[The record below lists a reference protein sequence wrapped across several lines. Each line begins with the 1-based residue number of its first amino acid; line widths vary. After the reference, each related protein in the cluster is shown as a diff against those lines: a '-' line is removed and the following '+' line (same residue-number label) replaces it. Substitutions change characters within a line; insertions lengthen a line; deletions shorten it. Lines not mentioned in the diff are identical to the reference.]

1 MSIQIPLGLSLVSSS
16 TLENFVC
23 DRNEAAIDQLRNC
36 ALGDEPQLYVWG
48 GHASGKTHLLQAAC
62 KLAADAGKD
71 VVYLPLRELASIGPD
86 VLQGME
92 AMSLLCFDD
101 VDAIAGDDR
110 WEHALFNIYN
120 QARSLGHHM
129 IFSAAAA
136 PAQSG
141 IRLDDLVS
149 RLGWGGVYQLQEP
162 DDEGRLRIIQQ
173 QAQARGFAINDET
186 GCYLLSRLPRDMQAL
201 MDFLERIDK
210 ASLEA
215 KRKVTIPF
223 IRDLINSR
231 KHRR

>member
-1 MSIQIPLGLSLVSSS
+1 MSIQIPLGLSLASSS
-16 TLENFVC
+16 TLDNYVG
-23 DRNEAAIDQLRNC
+23 DGNEAAVDLLQRC
-36 ALGDEPQLYVWG
+36 ALDDEVQLYLWG
-48 GHASGKTHLLQAAC
+48 KPASGKTHLLQAAC
-62 KLAADAGKD
+62 QLAADAGQD
-71 VVYLPLRELASIGPD
+71 VVYLPLRELAAFGPE

-101 VDAIAGDDR
+101 IDAIAGDAH
-110 WEHALFNIYN
+110 WERALFDTYN
-120 QARSLGHHM
+120 RARALAHHM

-136 PAQSG
+136 PAQCG
-141 IRLDDLVS
+141 VGLDDLVS

-186 GCYLLSRLPRDMQAL
+186 GRYLLSRLPRDMQAL
-201 MDFLERIDK
+201 MDFIERIDR